1 MWIIGLK
8 GVKVLSWFLLLEWKS
23 CEHSADVDKL
33 SVANSLL
40 LSWLGENLMKLK
52 EKQLC
57 EMVS

>member
-8 GVKVLSWFLLLEWKS
+8 GVKVLSWFLLLEWNS
-23 CEHSADVDKL
+23 CEHGADVDKL